1 MMQVVVRIG
10 DNLKRLRTLRALTQ
24 VELAEKASVTQATV
38 VRIERNQA
46 EPHMSTIR
54 KLAGALGVDPAELV
68 RGADDA

>member
-1 MMQVVVRIG
+1 MQAVVQIG
-10 DNLKRLRTLRALTQ
+10 DNLRRLRTLRALTQ
-24 VELAEKASVTQATV
+24 VELAEKAHVTPATV

-54 KLAGALGVDPAELV
+54 KLAGALRVDPAELV

>member
-1 MMQVVVRIG
+1 MEAVVQIG

-24 VELAEKASVTQATV
+24 VELAEKAHVTPATI

-54 KLAGALGVDPAELV
+54 KLAAALGVDPAELV
-68 RGADDA
+68 KGGV